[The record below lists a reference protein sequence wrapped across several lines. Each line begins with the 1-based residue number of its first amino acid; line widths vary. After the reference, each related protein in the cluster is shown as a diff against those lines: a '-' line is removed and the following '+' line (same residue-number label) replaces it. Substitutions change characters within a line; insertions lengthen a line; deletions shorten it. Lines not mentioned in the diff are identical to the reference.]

1 MSNPPSSSDITS
13 PSLVR
18 SSGDFV
24 RSNHV
29 SPTSK
34 AGASALT
41 TPAFAHDKAE
51 PISRSW
57 TNTLYADVRTSASA
71 SGADAE
77 TTQNGFCHHAGSNEG
92 TPRLQ
97 PVRNRS
103 SNLPSIVRGN
113 KDFLEFSRLSPQ
125 QTWSTSFSS
134 ISTLTSSLL
143 NPSKSSPSNSLSSTF
158 STSYSTPYN
167 RTRSYGS
174 LKPVNMAEDGRAET
188 GPEHGAPVIE
198 ADSSARGPEAS
209 SEGGRHRSRSRSGR
223 RHLEKRIEASLAEAE
238 PTANARSRK
247 SSHMMQLFKE
257 NNTTVTEGRS
267 GQEKPRKSSRST
279 SSGYFAKDSGLESTQ
294 ELGERSQDPMAGEV
308 IIDEDTIS
316 NTQQT
321 SLNGKENEGVKDRN
335 TARSRTRE
343 GSDQTSAATLASPHS
358 ASCYVNDEVPGS
370 GITVSS
376 LPELS
381 NVPSKTLLPSRL
393 LEEIRNHHN
402 VGTPVNAKFK
412 TSQLVDRKRNIEV
425 HDIELTP
432 AGIEATR
439 KDRCIST
446 DAEVDE
452 ISEHPEGELDEDSSD
467 KELISSALY
476 YPHETASP
484 DALEG
489 VSLEEVRGTRDS
501 NKALSKARPLSPAA
515 NENDDSEDV
524 DIALESQKLNRY
536 LHGALPK
543 KQAPHDEATS
553 DRALDA
559 GASSAS
565 ESEYSSFTDGET
577 TPKATPSAAK
587 SAFLHSKHRK
597 GRRPRAAP
605 LEAVE
610 LKPFKHQVG
619 GHSTVFRFSKK
630 AVCKQLSNKE
640 NEFYEIVEHSHP
652 ELLRFMPRYAR
663 FFNCST
669 LSSYRVQSCVLGP
682 LCDF

>member
-1 MSNPPSSSDITS
+1 MSSPPSSSDTTS

-18 SSGDFV
+18 SSGDLV

-34 AGASALT
+34 AGASAIT
-41 TPAFAHDKAE
+41 IPTFAHDRAE

-57 TNTLYADVRTSASA
+57 TETLYADVRTSSSA
-71 SGADAE
+71 SGADAG
-77 TTQNGFCHHAGSNEG
+77 TGQNGFCHHAGSNEG

-97 PVRNRS
+97 PVPNGS
-103 SNLPSIVRGN
+103 SNLPFIARGN
-113 KDFLEFSRLSPQ
+113 KDCLEFSRLSPQ
-125 QTWSTSFSS
+125 QTWPTLSSS

-143 NPSKSSPSNSLSSTF
+143 NSSKSSPANSLSSTF
-158 STSYSTPYN
+158 STSYSTQYT
-167 RTRSYGS
+167 RARSYGS
-174 LKPVNMAEDGRAET
+174 LKPGNMAEDARPET
-188 GPEHGAPVIE
+188 GPEHGTTVME
-198 ADSSARGPEAS
+198 ANSSARGPESS
-209 SEGGRHRSRSRSGR
+209 SEDRRHRSRSRSGR

-238 PTANARSRK
+238 PAANARSRK

-257 NNTTVTEGRS
+257 NNTAVTEGRS
-267 GQEKPRKSSRST
+267 SQEKPRKTSRSA
-279 SSGYFAKDSGLESTQ
+279 SSGYIAKETGLGST
-294 ELGERSQDPMAGEV
+294 EGLTERSQDPMAGEV

-316 NTQQT
+316 DTRQT
-321 SLNGKENEGVKDRN
+321 SLDGKENEGATDRN
-335 TARSRTRE
+335 TARSRMRE
-343 GSDQTSAATLASPHS
+343 ESRRNSAATLTSPRS
-358 ASCYVNDEVPGS
+358 AAYYCNDEILDSEISVP
-370 GITVSS
+370 S
-376 LPELS
+376 LPSLPNE
-381 NVPSKTLLPSRL
+381 PSKTRLPSRL

-402 VGTPVNAKFK
+402 LGTPVNAKFK
-412 TSQLVDRKRNIEV
+412 TSQLNDGQRTIEIQ
-425 HDIELTP
+425 DIDVTP
-432 AGIEATR
+432 AGRRAIR
-439 KDRCIST
+439 NDRCVAT
-446 DAEVDE
+446 DTEADE
-452 ISEHPEGELDEDSSD
+452 ISEHLEGDLDEDSSD

-476 YPHETASP
+476 YPHESASP

-489 VSLEEVRGTRDS
+489 VSLEKVRGARDS
-501 NKALSKARPLSPAA
+501 NEAPSKAWPLSPTTD
-515 NENDDSEDV
+515 ENGDSEDV

-543 KQAPHDEATS
+543 KQAPYDEATS
-553 DRALDA
+553 DRAVDT
-559 GASSAS
+559 GTSSAS
-565 ESEYSSFTDGET
+565 ESEYSSFTDGER

-652 ELLRFMPRYAR
+652 ELLRFMPRYVKSC
-663 FFNCST
+663 NCST
-669 LSSYRVQSCVLGP
+669 SSHSH
-682 LCDF
+682 